1 MRYIDNSRI
10 LYTFWGKYMD
20 REQLTDKIL
29 KDALKFSKVSG
40 QVLGQQLGYCLAE
53 LRAHAGKGG
62 EQAEK
67 SKVTA
72 QFLKKNRNNALKIE
86 SEKSD
91 STKKSSKSSTSQ
103 GSESGEQDISKEDFS
118 DVVFNTSADFNGHN
132 FDLAINDELYRQ
144 KYKQLLINSSD
155 EFPDRDHLFSFFR
168 FYTISDEERKQLWK
182 VRIGNTL
189 RIDREVFENLKIRL
203 KEEGLKKS
211 VEKLV
216 VDDMNRTLPNYKSC
230 GAGQYMYENIQQL
243 LLLFQVYRPDI
254 GYVQG
259 MSYLMVMFYYYF
271 DEYESFVLFTNMVL
285 TKNILSKCYQFD
297 LSEVSPSKPDRRLQ
311 VDLQQEDGQELR
323 GRQAAARLL
332 HDQHGDLHP
341 RLGLHHLHP
350 HLQHQGGPRPLG
362 HVPRLR
368 RVLPAPHRLLHIQAA
383 SEGSCHQEEH

>member
-29 KDALKFSKVSG
+29 KDALRFGKISG
-40 QVLGQQLGYCLAE
+40 QVLTQQQGYCLAE
-53 LRAHAGKGG
+53 LRAHASKGS
-62 EQAEK
+62 EQMQDK
-67 SKVTA
+67 GKVTA
-72 QFLKKNRNNALKIE
+72 QFVKKNRNNALKID

-103 GSESGEQDISKEDFS
+103 GSGSGDPDISKEDFS
-118 DVVFNTSADFNGHN
+118 DIVFNTSADFNGHN
-132 FDLAINDELYRQ
+132 FDMTINDELYRQ
-144 KYKQLLINSSD
+144 KYKQFLLNNND
-155 EFPDRDHLFSFFR
+155 DFPDRDNLFSFFR

-182 VRIGNTL
+182 VRIGNSL
-189 RIDREVFENLKIRL
+189 RIDREVFENLKVRL

-259 MSYLMVMFYYYF
+259 MSYLMVMFYYYY

-297 LSEVSPSKPDRRLQ
+297 LSEVRPPNPDRRLQ
-311 VDLQQEDGQELR
+311 GHLQQEDGQELLR
-323 GRQAAARLL
+323 RQEAPRLL
-332 HDQHGDLHP
+332 YDKHRDLHP
-341 RLGLHHLHP
+341 
-350 HLQHQGGPRPLG
+350 
-362 HVPRLR
+362 
-368 RVLPAPHRLLHIQAA
+368 
-383 SEGSCHQEEH
+383 